1 MEPWRTA
8 IATSDATNIWIRGHA
23 VTALMQKATFTDVI
37 VLLHLG
43 RLPSPGERRLLDALL
58 IGVADHGAGAPSCA
72 AARLAASGNRASI
85 SSAVAA
91 GVLAIGDDH
100 GGAGSN
106 CMELIARS
114 LAAAKADGLAPA
126 DAARRA
132 VDDAIRGKT
141 RLPGLGHRVHTTDPR
156 VKTLFDMARA
166 EGIAGDGIAFMEALE
181 TNAGARIKPL
191 PMNIDGALGAI
202 LHDMGFTPPAGRF
215 LFIVGRVAGLTAEV
229 AEEYAREK
237 PMRIKVQVNYDGPA
251 PIEDSERTNDVSEP
265 RDPPSHWSA
274 PADKAERGDEA
285 RPERSRRR
293 APV

>member
-72 AARLAASGNRASI
+72 AARLAASGNRSSI

-91 GVLAIGDDH
+91 GILAIGDDH

-106 CMELIARS
+106 CMELIARA
-114 LAAAKADGLAPA
+114 LGAAKAQGLTPA
-126 DAARRA
+126 QAAQRA
-132 VDDAIRGKT
+132 VDEAVREKR

-166 EGIAGDGIAFMEALE
+166 EGVAGDGIVFMEGLE
-181 TNAGARIKPL
+181 AEARARIKPL
-191 PMNIDGALGAI
+191 PMNIDGALAAI
-202 LHDMGFTPPAGRF
+202 LHDMGFAPPAGRF
-215 LFIVGRVAGLTAEV
+215 MFIIGRVAGLTAEV

-237 PMRIKVQVNYDGPA
+237 PMRIKFNVEYDGVP
-251 PIEDSERTNDVSEP
+251 PI
-265 RDPPSHWSA
+265 
-274 PADKAERGDEA
+274 DE
-285 RPERSRRR
+285 
-293 APV
+293 